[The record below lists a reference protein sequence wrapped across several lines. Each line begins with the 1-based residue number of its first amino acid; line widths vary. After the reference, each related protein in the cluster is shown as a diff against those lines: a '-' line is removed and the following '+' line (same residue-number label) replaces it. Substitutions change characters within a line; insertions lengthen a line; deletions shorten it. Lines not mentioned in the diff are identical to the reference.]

1 MESAECTVCPSDPD
15 TKNLLYAVMNND
27 LLQSCTENIYDAQ
40 LYFKTA
46 KGEQVIANLK
56 NKFNTIAR
64 IINCTECEK
73 CRLHAKQEL
82 VAIGTAL
89 KIDFSLEND
98 FKNITRNE
106 LVALIN
112 TAKKFSDSIQN

>member
-1 MESAECTVCPSDPD
+1 M
-15 TKNLLYAVMNND
+15 
-27 LLQSCTENIYDAQ
+27 
-40 LYFKTA
+40 
-46 KGEQVIANLK
+46 IANLK
-56 NKFNTIAR
+56 TKFNKIAR

-89 KIDFSLEND
+89 KIDFNMDKD
-98 FKNITRNE
+98 FKSITRNE